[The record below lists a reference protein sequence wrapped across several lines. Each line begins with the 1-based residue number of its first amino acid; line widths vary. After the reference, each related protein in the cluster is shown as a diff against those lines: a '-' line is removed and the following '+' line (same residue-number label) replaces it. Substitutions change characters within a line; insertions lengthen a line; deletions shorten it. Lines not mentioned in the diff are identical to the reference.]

1 MCRAP
6 RTAARQSRFPN
17 LTVSP
22 FRKYMAL
29 PCVAKR
35 SAWRVHKRLGCS
47 QIRFPG
53 GFPVSWQA
61 WRIMQIGVYGSGYLG
76 TVVSACLADFGT
88 PVTCCHPD
96 SSRMVEMAQGNVPFF
111 EKNLT
116 EVIKR
121 NVRSG
126 RLAYSTDM
134 ESFARKAQVIFLAED
149 TSQHLADL
157 AIRIA
162 RLAPKPPILA
172 IMTPV
177 PVGTATSVEKR
188 LSEAS
193 LKATI
198 VSQPVFVTA
207 GCAVEDFNWPD
218 RIILGT
224 SSNDAVLALKQILH
238 PLVMRGVPVIVT
250 NHETAEL
257 VRESATAFVAAKI
270 SFINELAGL
279 CERVNGDAVHLSLA
293 LGLDKK
299 IGPRCLQ
306 AGAAMGGLFAQ
317 SAMDSLARLA
327 QQNNVDL
334 RILSAVRE
342 VNLTMADGLAEK
354 ISACLKSL
362 QNKDVGILG
371 LAFKPN
377 TNSVAGSA
385 SIKLAQTLVS
395 RGARVRAYDPVAIP
409 DAKLELNGTVH
420 YCETPYAVAEG
431 AEVLVVGT
439 GWPEVRGLDF
449 AKIKNLLRRPLIVD
463 TKNILD
469 SVRLRAM
476 GFEYVGMGR
485 V

>member
-1 MCRAP
+1 
-6 RTAARQSRFPN
+6 
-17 LTVSP
+17 
-22 FRKYMAL
+22 
-29 PCVAKR
+29 
-35 SAWRVHKRLGCS
+35 
-47 QIRFPG
+47 
-53 GFPVSWQA
+53 
-61 WRIMQIGVYGSGYLG
+61 MQTGVYGSGYLG
-76 TVVSACLADFGT
+76 TLVSACLADFGT

-257 VRESATAFVAAKI
+257 VRESATAFVATKI
-270 SFINELAGL
+270 SFINELSGL
-279 CERVNGDAVHLSLA
+279 CERVNADAVSLSLA

-299 IGPRCLQ
+299 IAPRCLQ
-306 AGAAMGGLFAQ
+306 PGAGMGGLFAE
-317 SAMDSLARLA
+317 SDMESLAELA
-327 QQNNVDL
+327 RAKGVSL
-334 RILSAVRE
+334 KVLGAARE
-342 VNLTMADGLAEK
+342 VNHSLADRMVDK
-354 ISACLKSL
+354 ISTMVHSV

-377 TNSVAGSA
+377 TNSVAGS
-385 SIKLAQTLVS
+385 SSLRLVQNLVAK
-395 RGARVRAYDPVAIP
+395 GARVRAYDPVAIP
-409 DAKLELNGTVH
+409 EARMELNGTVH
-420 YCETPYAVAEG
+420 YCETPYAAAEG
-431 AEVLVVGT
+431 MDALVVGT
-439 GWPEVRGLDF
+439 GWPEFRSLDF
-449 AKIKNLLRRPLIVD
+449 ERIKQLLKRPVIVD
-463 TKNILD
+463 TKNLLD
-469 SVRLRAM
+469 AVRLRAM
-476 GFEYVGMGR
+476 GFEYAGLGR
-485 V
+485 P